1 MTLLIGSVTMR
12 AYSGSREIPMKQT
25 VGLLLIGAI
34 GWFVSGCGGENPSPA
49 QSDPGTGAQ
58 VAPAKMPQ
66 SVSAPGATVF
76 FISPVDGATVTSP
89 VELKFGVS
97 GIAIAP
103 AGEALDNSGHH
114 HVLVDMELKD
124 MTQPIPKDAQ
134 HIHFGKGQTETT
146 LEIEPGT
153 HTLQL
158 VLGDSNHIPHIPPVV
173 SNRITITVE

>member
-34 GWFVSGCGGENPSPA
+34 GWLVSGCGGENPSPA

-134 HIHFGKGQTETT
+134 HVHFGKGQTETT